1 MACGNAHIG
10 KPAPDF
16 HATAVVE
23 GAFREV
29 KLSDYRGKY
38 VVLFFYPLDFTFV
51 CPTEIIAFSEHAED
65 FRKLGCE
72 VLGVSVDSQFTHL
85 AWINTPRKEGGLG
98 PLNIPLLADVT
109 RSLSHDYGVLK
120 EDEGIAYRGLFI
132 IDGKGVLRQITVND
146 LPVGRS
152 VDEALRLVQAF
163 QYTDEHGEGEQTC
176 SHVFTHG
183 DTLSPSVILL
193 SRHSLP
199 ALAPVWDGC
208 GGPKEESAQGLVC
221 RKYLVWWEGI

>member
-1 MACGNAHIG
+1 MAAGNAHIG

-16 HATAVVE
+16 QATAVVD
-23 GAFREV
+23 GAFKEV

-98 PLNIPLLADVT
+98 PLNIPLLADIT
-109 RSLSHDYGVLK
+109 RSLSNDYGVLK
-120 EDEGIAYRGLFI
+120 KDEGIAYSGSSQLLTMNPDIFRGLFI
-132 IDGKGVLRQITVND
+132 IDGKGVLRQITIND

-163 QYTDEHGEGEQTC
+163 QYTDEHGEVCPAGWKPG
-176 SHVFTHG
+176 S
-183 DTLSPSVILL
+183 DTIKPNVEDS
-193 SRHSLP
+193 
-199 ALAPVWDGC
+199 
-208 GGPKEESAQGLVC
+208 KEYFS
-221 RKYLVWWEGI
+221 KHN